1 MANNPVSGQPSE
13 VLNPSGGGADWL
25 RMEVLDTVSGGGQNT
40 DDEDSGVVPPRATRQ
55 FGNYEI
61 IGVLGEGGSGI
72 VYHARQP
79 GVEREVAIKAL
90 SRGVFST
97 PTTRERFEAELRIL
111 GKLRHNNI
119 VQIHDADVHGEV
131 PYLVMEYVSGGTL
144 SRLIHE
150 QGVPVRRAAALM
162 IEVAGAVHEAHQQ
175 GVLHRDLKPGNIL
188 LTADGQ
194 PKVADFGTALDVD
207 QPDRLTQTGARIG
220 TAAYMAPERL
230 TESKHSTAAC
240 DIYSLGVVLH
250 ELLTGVLP
258 FEGNSLEA
266 ALLQIVSRDPLPL
279 QTWSPRLP
287 LELDTICR
295 KCLQKEPDR
304 RYQTAEDL
312 ADDLQRFLDDRP
324 ITARPARWPEK
335 TVRWC
340 RREPVRAGL
349 AAGLLAIVLVTLF
362 GLTWGLSVVADVN
375 ADLTT
380 ANSNLQDS
388 VIELSAARERTETEK
403 QRAERTLSF
412 MVDSFRRPDP
422 RQSGRILTVFELM
435 ETASRKLGA
444 EQTLDPPFR
453 RSLLQ
458 AIGKTFIGL
467 GENAAAVGVLERAD
481 KVITDYLD
489 PDALES
495 LETRHDLAL
504 AYRRTGRY
512 LDSLSLNE
520 SVHRR
525 KTEVLGVDHASTL
538 RTATNLA
545 TVFLILDRTA
555 ESIDLFERTLS
566 KQRQF
571 LGDEHLDTLTTFND
585 LAGAYRSIQ
594 RYEDAMRLFRLAADG
609 MTKLLGPDH
618 PETLTA
624 VGNAAI
630 IHLDIDQPAD
640 AIPLFERV
648 LASRRERLG
657 NNHPDT
663 AITLSSLG
671 NAHYRN
677 RDYAKAIEFYSETRS
692 WYQQNNGPEH
702 WRTLHATSSLAEM
715 HRLDGNHSESIAL
728 NEFVLEIRLQKIG
741 PEHKHTLLTKNN
753 LAAAYMN
760 AGRTEEAVEL
770 LEQVYKARVKILG
783 EDAPDTIRMLLKL
796 ETAKRCDTIPR
807 QSGETDGLPRNTPS
821 DRNK

>member
-1 MANNPVSGQPSE
+1 MANNPATEQPSE
-13 VLNPSGGGADWL
+13 VLNPSSGKADWL
-25 RMEVLDTVSGGGQNT
+25 RMDVLDTLSGDGQTT
-40 DDEDSGVVPPRATRQ
+40 DSDDTSVIPHPATRQ

-61 IGVLGEGGSGI
+61 VGVLGEGGNGI

-79 GVEREVAIKAL
+79 DVERDVAIKSL
-90 SRGVFST
+90 SRTVFSA

-150 QGVPVRRAAALM
+150 QGVPFRRAAELM
-162 IEVAGAVHEAHQQ
+162 IEVAGAVHQAHQQ

-188 LTADGQ
+188 LTANGQ
-194 PKVADFGTALDVD
+194 PKVADFGIALDLD
-207 QPDRLTQTGARIG
+207 QPDRLTQTGARMG
-220 TAAYMAPERL
+220 TAVYMAPERL
-230 TESKHSTAAC
+230 SDSKHSTAAC

-266 ALLQIVSRDPLPL
+266 TLLQIVSREPLPL

-287 LELDTICR
+287 ADLDTICR
-295 KCLQKEPDR
+295 KCLKKEPDR
-304 RYQTAEDL
+304 RYQTAAEL

-324 ITARPARWPEK
+324 VSAKPARWTENIL
-335 TVRWC
+335 RWC

-349 AAGLLAIVLVTLF
+349 AVGLIAVVLVTLM
-362 GLTWGLSVVADVN
+362 GLTWGLSIVADVN

-380 ANSNLQDS
+380 ANSDLQDS
-388 VIELSAARERTETEK
+388 VIELNAAREQTESEK
-403 QRAERTLSF
+403 QRVKKTLAF
-412 MVDSFRRPDP
+412 MVESFRRSDP
-422 RQSGRILTVFELM
+422 TQSGKDLTVFELM

-467 GENAAAVGVLERAD
+467 GEYAAAVSVLERAD
-481 KVITDYLD
+481 SVITNHLD

-504 AYRRTGRY
+504 VYRRVGRY
-512 LDSLSLNE
+512 SDSLSLNE

-525 KTEVLGVDHASTL
+525 KSEVLGVNHASTL

-545 TVFLILDRTA
+545 TVYRIRDRTA

-566 KQRQF
+566 RQRQL
-571 LGDEHLDTLTTFND
+571 LGDEHFDTLTTFND
-585 LAGAYRSIQ
+585 LAGAYRSAN
-594 RYEDAMRLFRLAADG
+594 RHEDAMRLFRLAGQG
-609 MTKLLGPDH
+609 MTESLGPDH
-618 PETLTA
+618 PDTLTA
-624 VGNAAI
+624 VCNTAI
-630 IHLDIDQPAD
+630 IHMDLGQPAD
-640 AIPLFERV
+640 AIPLFESV
-648 LASRRERLG
+648 LAIRRKKLG
-657 NNHPDT
+657 NSHPDT
-663 AITLSSLG
+663 ETTLSSLG

-677 RDYAKAIEFYSETRS
+677 GDYAKAIEFYSETRALCS
-692 WYQQNNGPEH
+692 QNNGPEH
-702 WRTLHATSSLAEM
+702 WSTLHATSSLAEM
-715 HRLDGNHSESIAL
+715 HRLDGNDSESIRL
-728 NEFVLEIRLQKIG
+728 NEFVLEIRLDKIG

-753 LAAAYMN
+753 LAAAYMS
-760 AGRTEEAVEL
+760 AGRPEEAVEL
-770 LEQVYKARVKILG
+770 LKEVYEVRVKILG
-783 EDAPDTIRMLLKL
+783 EDAPDTIRTLLKL
-796 ETAKRCDTIPR
+796 EAAKRSTTIPE
-807 QSGETDGLPRNTPS
+807 QFGATDGLPQHNPS
-821 DRNK
+821 GTNE